1 MDRMHQENQ
10 ARSQAPVGQANGLPG
25 YSLEIGAADIGLL
38 EQMAERLPPGT
49 EIFLNVLAGELLADR
64 VEVARRIKALG
75 FVPVPHLAARRLSS
89 ENELSDSLHQFI
101 SEGGV
106 QDFLVVSGDAL
117 PAGPFSDSLE
127 AVEWIAGSSM
137 NIRSLG
143 VTGYP
148 EGHPDRSERE
158 LEMVLEQKLQYL
170 AASTIK
176 PFVTLQFSFDAQ
188 AIIRWCQAFH
198 RRHPDILVRGGLPG
212 PARLTTLVRFAQ
224 RCGVKSSLSRLKS
237 LPLSS
242 SLKLVQRVPPIEQA
256 EAIRRYRMSENPN
269 LVAHLFSF
277 GGLQATLD
285 FIAVDITGPDM
296 LV

>member
-1 MDRMHQENQ
+1 MHQENQ
-10 ARSQAPVGQANGLPG
+10 ARSQAAASQANVPPG
-25 YSLEIGAADIGLL
+25 YSLEIGAADIDLL
-38 EQMAERLPPGT
+38 EQLAGRLPSGT
-49 EIFLNVLAGELLADR
+49 EVFLNVLGGELLADR
-64 VEVARRIKALG
+64 VNVSRRIKALG
-75 FVPVPHLAARRLSS
+75 LVPVPHVAARRLSS
-89 ENELSDSLHQFI
+89 ENELSDTLHQLI
-101 SEGGV
+101 SEGGA
-106 QDFLVVSGDAL
+106 QDFLVVSGDAI
-117 PAGPFSDSLE
+117 PAGPFTDSSE

-137 NIRSLG
+137 KIRSLG

-148 EGHPDRSERE
+148 EGHPDRSAPE
-158 LEMVLEQKLQYL
+158 LEMVLEQKLQFL

-212 PARLTTLVRFAQ
+212 PAKLTTLVRFAQ

-256 EAIRRYRMSENPN
+256 EAIRRYRMAENPN

-285 FIAVDITGPDM
+285 FIAADLTGPQIPD
-296 LV
+296 